1 MLYFESKSGLISM
14 IPFLSL
20 VVINYHN
27 ISETS
32 LVYSTTI
39 KGKLKPTDTATPS
52 RLSGY
57 NFR

>member
-1 MLYFESKSGLISM
+1 M

-27 ISETS
+27 INETS